1 MPWNLDS
8 NLPIYPQ
15 IMERITMDI
24 ISGTYL
30 PGSKLPSVRDLAQ
43 DAGVNPNTMQKA
55 LSELE
60 RTGLLYSQRTSGRFI
75 TEDLTMIEQTK
86 NTIASEQVKEF
97 LDRVLA
103 SDLCRSEGPA
113 FYGCLRSEQEEAVY
127 AWYVWSRR

>member
-1 MPWNLDS
+1 MRILKGGAAYMPWNLDS

-15 IMERITMDI
+15 IMERITLDI

-86 NTIASEQVKEF
+86 NTLASEQVKE
-97 LDRVLA
+97 RQNCPG
-103 SDLCRSEGPA
+103 SDYLFSDARKDH
-113 FYGCLRSEQEEAVY
+113 
-127 AWYVWSRR
+127 WSSWA

>member
-60 RTGLLYSQRTSGRFI
+60 RTGLLYSQRTSGRII
-75 TEDLTMIEQTK
+75 TEDLTIKEKTK
-86 NTIASEQVKEF
+86 KTIASEQVKEKKKKMEYIGF
-97 LDRVLA
+97 TKKATIQLI
-103 SDLCRSEGPA
+103 EKIEKE
-113 FYGCLRSEQEEAVY
+113 EQ
-127 AWYVWSRR
+127 S